1 MPDLSSFVARHA
13 AGLPRQVVSFVV
25 VGLLAAV
32 AHFGT
37 LIGLVEGA
45 GVNPVPATLIGFVAG
60 GVVSYSLN
68 RSMTF
73 ASTRPHREAT
83 WRFALVAG
91 GGFALTFALMYVFI
105 HRFALPYLPAQV
117 VTTGIVLVWNFLGNK
132 LWTFGAG
139 PV

>member
-1 MPDLSSFVARHA
+1 MSDRPSFIARHA
-13 AGLPRQVVSFVV
+13 ADLSRQVGSFVV

-37 LIGLVEGA
+37 LIGLVEHFGLP
-45 GVNPVPATLIGFVAG
+45 PVPATLIGFIAG
-60 GVVSYSLN
+60 GIVSYILN

-73 ASTRPHREAT
+73 ASRRPHREAS
-83 WRFALVAG
+83 WRFAVVAS
-91 GGFALTFALMYVFI
+91 GGFGLTFALMYVFI
-105 HRFALPYLPAQV
+105 HQFALPYLPAQV

>member
-1 MPDLSSFVARHA
+1 MSDRPSFLSRHA
-13 AGLPRQVVSFVV
+13 AGLPRQVASFVV
-25 VGLLAAV
+25 VGLVAAV

-45 GVNPVPATLIGFVAG
+45 GFSPVPATLIGFVAG
-60 GVVSYSLN
+60 GVVSYILN
-68 RSMTF
+68 RSLTF
-73 ASTRPHREAT
+73 ASSRPHSEAT
-83 WRFALVAG
+83 WRFAIVAG
-91 GGFALTFALMYVFI
+91 GGFALTWALMYVFI
-105 HRFALPYLPAQV
+105 HSFALPYLPAQV